1 MGIAIVIGA
10 LAVGGFNLWAGCQM
24 VFGRVASSQLR
35 IAYVAVLFV
44 TAVVAARTTFW
55 YEYFPDENTRICG
68 WPVPVVI
75 FQRVG
80 AEAPWLDYVGPTTL
94 LGYPMNLAI
103 FMFVPSALFVYWSH
117 REKLLSARADTE
129 SIALADGGNG

>member
-1 MGIAIVIGA
+1 MGSAIVIGS

-35 IAYVAVLFV
+35 IAYVAVLLL
-44 TAVVAARTTFW
+44 TAGVAARTTFW

-68 WPVPVVI
+68 WPVPIVI
-75 FQRVG
+75 FQRVS

-103 FMFVPSALFVYWSH
+103 FMFVPSALFVYWSN
-117 REKLLSARADTE
+117 RERRLCARAGAE
-129 SIALADGGNG
+129 SIAPADGEGG